1 MSEYCNKNNVPF
13 VINNI
18 PELRDLKNYQFE
30 EETNLI
36 EKFAIE
42 NNIIFLNSIEILK
55 NNDEES
61 LWVSAEDPHLNDK
74 AHLLIA
80 NFLYKELLTDFNSL

>member
-1 MSEYCNKNNVPF
+1 MLTKLTNNTTC
-13 VINNI
+13 IN
-18 PELRDLKNYQFE
+18 L
-30 EETNLI
+30 
-36 EKFAIE
+36 
-42 NNIIFLNSIEILK
+42 NNIIFLNCIETLK

-80 NFLYKELLTDFNSL
+80 NFLYEKLFAEFNSL